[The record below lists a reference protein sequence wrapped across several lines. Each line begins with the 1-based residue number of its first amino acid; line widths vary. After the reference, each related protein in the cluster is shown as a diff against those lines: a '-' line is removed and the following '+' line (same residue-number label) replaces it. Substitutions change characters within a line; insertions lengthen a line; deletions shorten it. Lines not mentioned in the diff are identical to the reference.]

1 MGVALFPSFSVILL
15 LFCNCIDFGTDDL
28 GPRVMCVALDLLRLC
43 KSDDGDV
50 GDLPQSLYCRS
61 AVFEFNNHGEMEG
74 PVHAGRESRRPLLV
88 PMGDHAQAS
97 ILL

>member
-1 MGVALFPSFSVILL
+1 
-15 LFCNCIDFGTDDL
+15 
-28 GPRVMCVALDLLRLC
+28 MCVALDLLRLC

-74 PVHAGRESRRPLLV
+74 PCRKGIK
-88 PMGDHAQAS
+88 AS
-97 ILL
+97 LASANG